1 MESILQAKQILVQYN
16 EGKLTDEAKVL
27 EALTQLEA
35 AHINKT
41 VLSQTKVGRTVSS
54 VVKGN
59 KSSSV
64 VEKAKA
70 LQTLWMEQVRETQAK
85 RKREENSSDEP
96 ATQKRKLET
105 ATKSNPPIK
114 MEKAVRSQPPA
125 TKTEM
130 PVAVKSEK
138 PVAVKTEKPAATKSE
153 KKIEPIEPAQ
163 FHFPDDKKPEIEVK
177 NELPVKEEN
186 FEEAS
191 SQELKVPVPVSS
203 FQGSSTDKKRNRIQ
217 QRLWEALGSCSV
229 QGGTESSLV
238 ASKIEEAMWNE
249 FRNDEK
255 KYQAKFRS
263 LFSNLKDELNQGLR
277 NALFTGDLQVARLIQ
292 MTHEELANPVLQ
304 EQRRKL
310 KAQQIA
316 ARQDY
321 KATASCTMFTC
332 HKCGK
337 NETTYFQLQTRSADE
352 PMTTFVTCITCG
364 HHWRC

>member
-1 MESILQAKQILVQYN
+1 
-16 EGKLTDEAKVL
+16 
-27 EALTQLEA
+27 
-35 AHINKT
+35 

-85 RKREENSSDEP
+85 RKREETSSDEP

-114 MEKAVRSQPPA
+114 MEKAVRSQPPPA

-138 PVAVKTEKPAATKSE
+138 PVAVKTEKPVATKSE
-153 KKIEPIEPAQ
+153 KLKTEPAQ
-163 FHFPDDKKPEIEVK
+163 FHFPDEKKPETEVK
-177 NELPVKEEN
+177 NELPVKEETSA
-186 FEEAS
+186 EES
-191 SQELKVPVPVSS
+191 SQELKVPAPVSN

-217 QRLWEALGSCSV
+217 QRLWEALGSCNV

-238 ASKIEEAMWNE
+238 AAKIEEAMWSE
-249 FRNDEK
+249 FHNDEK

-277 NALFTGDLQVARLIQ
+277 NALFTGDLQVTRLIQ

-321 KATASCTMFTC
+321 KAAASCTMFTC

-364 HHWRC
+364 NHWRC